1 MCCCNSHL
9 ICDSSYN
16 WCFTILLCFVLI
28 VATVLIVKLG
38 RFLRDIIEIFVI
50 KICLCRKNRN

>member
-1 MCCCNSHL
+1 MCCCKSHL
-9 ICDSSYN
+9 ICDSSFY
-16 WCFTILLCFVLI
+16 WCFTVFLCFVLI
-28 VATVLIVKLG
+28 VVTFLMVKLC